1 MQNNENNQEDR
12 QVNKIIDEAKDNAY
26 NESFH
31 EREKLE
37 SLKVAADPA
46 DISDDERKRR
56 VKKLA
61 GAISH
66 ALRTG
71 GEISV
76 RAFGNAAISKA
87 AKALAIAKEYIATT
101 DKLQLIYS
109 PAFITTQIEN
119 NTLTGI
125 SFYCFAEEGLQEK
138 DYSRIKKV
146 LMVKADS
153 KDVGP
158 DERRQAVRKLA
169 GAIAHA
175 VEENNECLV
184 RCFGHSSIG
193 KGAKALAIARGFT
206 ATRGPDLYCWND
218 FIVAKM
224 EADKERTGI
233 CYYCFSNK

>member
-1 MQNNENNQEDR
+1 MESNEKKSTDNIKDVTNKENIPVENKQE
-12 QVNKIIDEAKDNAY
+12 KI
-26 NESFH
+26 
-31 EREKLE
+31 EKIE

-46 DISDDERKRR
+46 DITDEERKKR

-66 ALRTG
+66 ALRME

-87 AKALAIAKEYIATT
+87 AKAIAIAKEYIATT

-109 PAFITTQIEN
+109 PAFITTQIGD

-125 SFYCFAEEGLQEK
+125 SFFCFAEEGSQQK
-138 DYSRIKKV
+138 DYSLVKKV
-146 LMVKADS
+146 LMVKADA
-153 KDVGP
+153 KDI
-158 DERRQAVRKLA
+158 DNEERRLAVRKLA

-193 KGAKALAIARGFT
+193 KGAKAMAIARGFT

-218 FIVAKM
+218 FIVTKM
-224 EADKERTGI
+224 GEDKERTGI
-233 CYYCFSNK
+233 VYYCFSNK